1 MPPRKSDVVVKP
13 VMGDEVAPVKETTLA
28 REGIS
33 IELSAAS
40 SKFSE
45 RTPPYNS
52 PPDFV
57 PPVLSSPPCS
67 VSSSSSRGSETNTQD
82 GRLQDLNLPR
92 SIITRLAK
100 SVLPPNTQIQGNAM
114 LAMSKSATVFVN
126 YLATHANENA
136 QHRNVKT
143 IAPQDVFK
151 ALDDL
156 EFPDFKPRLEAELA
170 KFIEMQS
177 DKRNTYRKKVAAD
190 KVTGG
195 QGGVDDVEGDSEM
208 LDREGD
214 GEPKAKKV
222 RRDGGSEGRQE
233 EHDEEGVDADEDNDD
248 EEEEEE
254 EGSEEGEGEGEGDGE
269 AGEEEDGEE
278 RFEVEEPEEKE
289 AEDEALDNGEDSD

>member
-1 MPPRKSDVVVKP
+1 MPPRKSDVAKP
-13 VMGDEVAPVKETTLA
+13 VTGDEATPVKETVV

-33 IELSAAS
+33 IE
-40 SKFSE
+40 
-45 RTPPYNS
+45 
-52 PPDFV
+52 
-57 PPVLSSPPCS
+57 
-67 VSSSSSRGSETNTQD
+67 
-82 GRLQDLNLPR
+82 DLNLPK
-92 SIITRLAK
+92 SIVTRLAK

-126 YLATHANENA
+126 YLATHANQNA

-143 IAPQDVFK
+143 IAPQDVLK

-190 KVTGG
+190 KAVGHG
-195 QGGVDDVEGDSEM
+195 EDDSEM

-222 RRDGGSEGRQE
+222 RREGGSGGSGETQDENE
-233 EHDEEGVDADEDNDD
+233 EEEVDADEDHD
-248 EEEEEE
+248 EEEED
-254 EGSEEGEGEGEGDGE
+254 EGEEGEGEGEGDGE
-269 AGEEEDGEE
+269 AGEEDDGEE
-278 RFEVEEPEEKE
+278 RFEVEEPEERE
-289 AEDEALDNGEDSD
+289 VDDEALDNGEDSD